1 MAATCG
7 EVAAEIA
14 GLPRGGEA
22 GVGLWT
28 SKPLRAGVP
37 GEGGSCVAYVI
48 TFHNHYTGT
57 GLSSSSLV

>member
-14 GLPRGGEA
+14 GLPRAGEA

-37 GEGGSCVAYVI
+37 GEGGSCVAYV
-48 TFHNHYTGT
+48 TTT
-57 GLSSSSLV
+57 SLTTPSVLASPAPP